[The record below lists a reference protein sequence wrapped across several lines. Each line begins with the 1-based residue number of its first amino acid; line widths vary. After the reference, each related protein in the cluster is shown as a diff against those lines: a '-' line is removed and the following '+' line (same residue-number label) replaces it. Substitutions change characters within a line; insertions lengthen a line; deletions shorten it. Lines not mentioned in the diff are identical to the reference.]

1 MVYSNHA
8 LYVDQ
13 SISLAVIRMFVY
25 IHVSVSH
32 VCNCEYVFLAK
43 VSVTELNQWTSY
55 LKYDSGTQTEY
66 FLHSNPVTVI
76 LYCNTTILVYACS
89 PTVLPQYTQD

>member
-1 MVYSNHA
+1 M
-8 LYVDQ
+8 
-13 SISLAVIRMFVY
+13 Y
-25 IHVSVSH
+25 IIVSM
-32 VCNCEYVFLAK
+32 CFFLAK

-55 LKYDSGTQTEY
+55 LKYDSGTQSEY

-76 LYCNTTILVYACS
+76 LYCNTTILVYTCSRINS

>member
-1 MVYSNHA
+1 M
-8 LYVDQ
+8 YV
-13 SISLAVIRMFVY
+13 I
-25 IHVSVSH
+25 VSM
-32 VCNCEYVFLAK
+32 CFFLAK

-55 LKYDSGTQTEY
+55 LKYDSGTQSEY

-76 LYCNTTILVYACS
+76 YIYCNTTILVYACS